1 MLPKDSEICIDHTL
15 AYFDIDFAPVNEN
28 GYSLNLSFMDSW
40 NVQNA
45 PPVPQIPNTF
55 STKRPDKPSLLSD
68 LKERNIL
75 FPRPDD
81 EDVQKSSSTSDP
93 VPYKSPRAKKASRA
107 AEMAAAGASN
117 GASPSKKS
125 TARSPVSYQKRNFS
139 MPATLMPTVPRL
151 ELQSYEFACIERLER
166 KWADV
171 KTESTRMLSSAIY
184 NYYFS
189 HGEWSEFEQ
198 VFPNKVLEVWEE
210 FHSKLSSAELAYINT
225 ILVSQNPFSSEES
238 TDREKHIPLLAR
250 TIPLSQAVRT
260 MVYSEEMR
268 SRESYSSQ
276 GSNGPEI
283 DQEFAD
289 WLISRF
295 NSLKPN
301 VTSPSDPS
309 FAEKK
314 AQRQS
319 RIIELTESA
328 VVTATATAM
337 LAAPATPIAAE
348 PTAPSAPPVP
358 VPTSVIVAAES
369 SSASLASSNSLA
381 PSVPEVIKPR
391 PATSVNPTVED
402 EIGERPKTSDGRP
415 KKSKKKSGSL
425 HSSKS
430 ISASEKPRRKKTV
443 SGEKSS
449 SSSATTGTTEET
461 KESKKSKRASK
472 DPSSSSVRRKASL
485 SFPEVERE
493 RVRERPKT
501 SSRRLATSG
510 STIPGG
516 SDPSMAPST
525 DKYAAVSDS
534 ESMPRSSSKSRRHTH
549 NFFASEHTEFIVPA
563 ESVRTARRV
572 TREISMKD
580 LPPLPPNAASIVDMP
595 KMVGSNASISRNG
608 TAKKKSGVIS
618 HFSSHLELGRR
629 KDASIDK
636 PRSSSMAVESIEKIR
651 PSTAAPGVGGSIT
664 DESRSS
670 KSSTS
675 SAERLTA
682 SYEWRTIPNDGDGSS
697 WGFRISSLVYHEPM
711 ERAKAEASSY
721 VINTH
726 MATMNHREL
735 PDPTKEASAPIPVM
749 PTMPPMPPM
758 PTDIP
763 ADAPKKEKPL
773 SSSKS
778 MREPRQART
787 QKSEPGLGLKGDSKA
802 QLGLGLGLGVA
813 GASKKS
819 VDPGVRGALYEV
831 AYLSTQSKAVWSKNE
846 KIFDKMLKAGLE
858 VNRIAEQDFYD
869 FCVDELLKASSEA
882 FQDLQAMGNK
892 AAAKKL
898 YESFN
903 AKLAVLLSPE
913 M

>member
-1 MLPKDSEICIDHTL
+1 MQMQSPTVPRDLFVEDTPLPAPPLSTPAKQQRPQHQQHQQQQQQQQSSQPPSMLPKDSEICIDHTL
-15 AYFDIDFAPVNEN
+15 AYFDIDFAPVSEN
-28 GYSLNLSFMDSW
+28 GYSLDLPFMDSW
-40 NVQNA
+40 NAQNA

-55 STKRPDKPSLLSD
+55 STKRPENPSLLSD

-81 EDVQKSSSTSDP
+81 EDLQKSSTTSEP

-117 GASPSKKS
+117 GASPSKK
-125 TARSPVSYQKRNFS
+125 TPVRNPASYQKRNFS

-225 ILVSQNPFSSEES
+225 ILVSQNPFTNEES
-238 TDREKHIPLLAR
+238 ADREKHIPLLAR

-295 NSLKPN
+295 NSLKPSMM
-301 VTSPSDPS
+301 SPSDPS

-328 VVTATATAM
+328 APVETP
-337 LAAPATPIAAE
+337 AAPATPIAAA
-348 PTAPSAPPVP
+348 PTAPSVP
-358 VPTSVIVAAES
+358 SVPIPTSVIVAAES
-369 SSASLASSNSLA
+369 SSASLSSSA
-381 PSVPEVIKPR
+381 PSVTEVAKPR
-391 PATSVNPTVED
+391 PATSVNPTAED
-402 EIGERPKTSDGRP
+402 EIGERPKTSDGRS

-425 HSSKS
+425 HASKS
-430 ISASEKPRRKKTV
+430 ISASEKPRRKKTI
-443 SGEKSS
+443 SGEKST
-449 SSSATTGTTEET
+449 SSSAAAATTDET

-516 SDPSMAPST
+516 SDPSMALSAG
-525 DKYAAVSDS
+525 KYSAVSDS

-549 NFFASEHTEFIVPA
+549 NFFASEHTEFTVPT

-608 TAKKKSGVIS
+608 TTKKKTGMIS

-636 PRSSSMAVESIEKIR
+636 PRSSSMAVESMEKIR

-682 SYEWRTIPNDGDGSS
+682 SYEWRTIPAEGDGAS

-735 PDPTKEASAPIPVM
+735 PDPTKEASAAM
-749 PTMPPMPPM
+749 P
-758 PTDIP
+758 
-763 ADAPKKEKPL
+763 
-773 SSSKS
+773 
-778 MREPRQART
+778 
-787 QKSEPGLGLKGDSKA
+787 
-802 QLGLGLGLGVA
+802 
-813 GASKKS
+813 
-819 VDPGVRGALYEV
+819 
-831 AYLSTQSKAVWSKNE
+831 
-846 KIFDKMLKAGLE
+846 
-858 VNRIAEQDFYD
+858 
-869 FCVDELLKASSEA
+869 ASSEA

-903 AKLAVLLSPE
+903 AKLTVLLSPE

>member
-1 MLPKDSEICIDHTL
+1 MSFAKMERSLTSTSLHWPRRRQAEETSDSDDDSNLFGGSTQLNSASLGLNLHSGKGRMSTLLGESTVQMQSPTVPRDLFVEDTPLPVPPLPTPAKQSTPQQQLNHSSPPSMLPKDSEICIDHTL
-15 AYFDIDFAPVNEN
+15 AYFDIDFAPISEN

-40 NVQNA
+40 NKQDA

-55 STKRPDKPSLLSD
+55 STKRSEKPALLND
-68 LKERNIL
+68 TNDRNIL
-75 FPRPDD
+75 FPRPED
-81 EDVQKSSSTSDP
+81 EDLQKTSYASESLP
-93 VPYKSPRAKKASRA
+93 TKSPRAKKASRA

-210 FHSKLSSAELAYINT
+210 FHGKLSSSELAYVNT
-225 ILVSQNPFSSEES
+225 ILVSQNPFSVGEGA
-238 TDREKHIPLLAR
+238 DREKHIPLLAR

-289 WLISRF
+289 WLITRF

-301 VTSPSDPS
+301 VTSPTDPS
-309 FAEKK
+309 LAEKK

-319 RIIELTESA
+319 RILELTEPVAST
-328 VVTATATAM
+328 VTP
-337 LAAPATPIAAE
+337 AAPATPIAAE
-348 PTAPSAPPVP
+348 PTAPSVPPVP

-369 SSASLASSNSLA
+369 SSASLASSA
-381 PSVPEVIKPR
+381 PSVTEAGKLQ
-391 PATSVNPTVED
+391 PATLENPTTEGN
-402 EIGERPKTSDGRP
+402 IRERPKTSDGRP
-415 KKSKKKSGSL
+415 KKSKKKTGSL
-425 HSSKS
+425 HVSESMT
-430 ISASEKPRRKKTV
+430 ASEKPRRKKTV

-449 SSSATTGTTEET
+449 SSSTAAAADTATTTEET
-461 KESKKSKRASK
+461 KKVKKSKRASK
-472 DPSSSSVRRKASL
+472 DPSSGSVRRKASL

-510 STIPGG
+510 STLPGG
-516 SDPSMAPST
+516 SDPNMALSA
-525 DKYAAVSDS
+525 DKYSAMSDS
-534 ESMPRSSSKSRRHTH
+534 ESMARSSSKSRRHTH

-563 ESVRTARRV
+563 ESIRTARRV

-580 LPPLPPNAASIVDMP
+580 LPPLPPNAASIADMP
-595 KMVGSNASISRNG
+595 KMLGSNASINRSG
-608 TAKKKSGVIS
+608 TAKKKAGMIS

-629 KDASIDK
+629 KESSIDK

-651 PSTAAPGVGGSIT
+651 PSTAAPGVGGGST

-682 SYEWRTIPNDGDGSS
+682 SY
-697 WGFRISSLVYHEPM
+697 
-711 ERAKAEASSY
+711 
-721 VINTH
+721 
-726 MATMNHREL
+726 
-735 PDPTKEASAPIPVM
+735 
-749 PTMPPMPPM
+749 
-758 PTDIP
+758 
-763 ADAPKKEKPL
+763 
-773 SSSKS
+773 
-778 MREPRQART
+778 
-787 QKSEPGLGLKGDSKA
+787 
-802 QLGLGLGLGVA
+802 
-813 GASKKS
+813 
-819 VDPGVRGALYEV
+819 
-831 AYLSTQSKAVWSKNE
+831 
-846 KIFDKMLKAGLE
+846 
-858 VNRIAEQDFYD
+858 
-869 FCVDELLKASSEA
+869 
-882 FQDLQAMGNK
+882 
-892 AAAKKL
+892 
-898 YESFN
+898 
-903 AKLAVLLSPE
+903 
-913 M
+913 